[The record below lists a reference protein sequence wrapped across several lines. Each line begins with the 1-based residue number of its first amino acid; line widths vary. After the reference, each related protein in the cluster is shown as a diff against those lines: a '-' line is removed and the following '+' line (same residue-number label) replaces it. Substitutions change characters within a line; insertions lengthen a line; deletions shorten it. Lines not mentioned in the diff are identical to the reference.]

1 MGILKTK
8 FKVAAVLMAAA
19 MLVSGFS
26 AAHLTVNAQK
36 VTSAAGDAIVSD
48 AGADIRESIC
58 EEIKK
63 TQDTYYDGVYAFEN
77 WKFTF
82 ENETMDGNTYGTD
95 VYASA
100 DMTLIRP
107 YDQSPYYQGI
117 MSAYDNTNIRRTRD
131 DAAIKAEADQY
142 KSLVEEYYLQPYET
156 GFVYHAEVSEAADG
170 ISIQLYR
177 GVNQGESYSWEKVE
191 ETDRFCDF
199 ATYERGAKAAKMAVE
214 QQTDAVTRRAS
225 SGYRAS
231 GAVTYARAHATD
243 EPEFNKKDNTGSDCA
258 NFVSKC
264 IHAGGIPTDTAGEWY
279 PAKTYGNA
287 GTAGKN
293 WIRTGYNDGG
303 IKPYFLNKG
312 YISEVPVSSV
322 SIGCIMYWNDHS
334 HVAIVTYYDGDTIK
348 YSDHSNVKKD
358 STYHTYTTEDVTFYQ
373 FN

>member
-8 FKVAAVLMAAA
+8 FKEAAVLMAAA
-19 MLVSGFS
+19 MLVSGFGV
-26 AAHLTVNAQK
+26 AHLTVNAQK
-36 VTSAAGDAIVSD
+36 VTSAAGDTIVSD
-48 AGADIRESIC
+48 VGADIRERIC

-117 MSAYDNTNIRRTRD
+117 MSAYDNTDIRRTRD
-131 DAAIKAEADQY
+131 AAAIEAEAEQY

-191 ETDRFCDF
+191 ETGRFCDL
-199 ATYERGAKAAKMAVE
+199 ATYERGAEAARMAVE
-214 QQTDAVTRRAS
+214 QQADAVTSRAS

-243 EPEFNKKDNTGSDCA
+243 EPEFSGDGNSDCA

-279 PAKTYGNA
+279 PAKTWGDVWGA
-287 GTAGKN
+287 GDN
-293 WIRTGYNDGG
+293 WRRTGFYPEMGG
-303 IKPYFLNKG
+303 IKIYFTNKG

-334 HVAIVTYYDGDTIK
+334 HVAMVTYYDGNTIK